1 MIEPCPRSAVG
12 DAYIDS
18 AVVSS
23 LAEARNRSDNEPV
36 NEQPV
41 ATLPLHPQD
50 EAECR
55 RCAVHCEKVVY
66 PAACLQRSCPFV
78 YAYEEHGHTYMGCL
92 QNVYEAEID
101 VEMLTA
107 AERTREGFGAVRAL
121 RGPLP
126 MCDAAVQ
133 STFSQRESELGCVNP
148 EFGELPEGSP
158 TFRVFARVA
167 PS

>member
-1 MIEPCPRSAVG
+1 MIEPCSSPAFRA
-12 DAYIDS
+12 AYLHS
-18 AVVSS
+18 TAVSS
-23 LAEARNRSDNEPV
+23 LAESRIRSDNEPV
-36 NEQPV
+36 NEQSV

-66 PAACLQRSCPFV
+66 PAACLARSCPFV

-92 QNVYEAEID
+92 QQVFEAEID

-121 RGPLP
+121 RRPLP
-126 MCDAAVQ
+126 MCEAAVQ

>member
-1 MIEPCPRSAVG
+1 MRAACPYRALRG
-12 DAYIDS
+12 DYLHSVA
-18 AVVSS
+18 VSS
-23 LAEARNRSDNEPV
+23 LAEAGPRSDNESV
-36 NEQPV
+36 NEKSV

-66 PAACLQRSCPFV
+66 PAACLERSCPFV

-92 QNVYEAEID
+92 QKVFEAEID
-101 VEMLTA
+101 VEMLAA
-107 AERTREGFGAVRAL
+107 AERSREGFGAVRAL

-126 MCDAAVQ
+126 MCEAAVQ
-133 STFSQRESELGCVNP
+133 STFSQRETELGCLNP
-148 EFGELPEGSP
+148 EFGELPAGSP

-167 PS
+167 DF